1 MNKKKTISKIS
12 EMLAYVLKTTTRREN
27 ACLYMSALLFA
38 LISDHLDAKPKLV
51 TGTLSI
57 GERLIFSHV
66 PIKPILES
74 GKDFSGIWD
83 GHCWVEVQGIICDPS
98 IFSTIF
104 SSLNKPNLQQLF
116 KQAFNGKPDYLI
128 GSSKKLADM
137 SIFYKKRE
145 ELKDEDAT
153 LLIQSGYETGI
164 FTKKSI

>member
-1 MNKKKTISKIS
+1 MN
-12 EMLAYVLKTTTRREN
+12 
-27 ACLYMSALLFA
+27 
-38 LISDHLDAKPKLV
+38 
-51 TGTLSI
+51 
-57 GERLIFSHV
+57 RLIFSHV